1 MFGIKTINSI
11 VIQLV
16 CPFRLKQE
24 TAVQI
29 ILLSWRPF
37 LMMSFHWPHGTH
49 FTVHFWER
57 RAYYCELL
65 YSNVD
70 FRTIAQVCIP
80 AQQQRLSKCNSISY
94 SDHGLLGSD
103 ALWFSRPPRVGSGSS
118 KKKKKKFRPSNKGE
132 AAKNLYTKSERPTLT
147 RRVT

>member
-37 LMMSFHWPHGTH
+37 LMMSFH
-49 FTVHFWER
+49 
-57 RAYYCELL
+57 
-65 YSNVD
+65 
-70 FRTIAQVCIP
+70 
-80 AQQQRLSKCNSISY
+80 
-94 SDHGLLGSD
+94 
-103 ALWFSRPPRVGSGSS
+103 
-118 KKKKKKFRPSNKGE
+118 
-132 AAKNLYTKSERPTLT
+132 
-147 RRVT
+147 